1 MDLRHTGRT
10 RPAFGFA
17 IATLLL
23 SPAAAQAE
31 QGRIQF
37 TGRLVA
43 PAAPLSVAGVH
54 VLPDGNSAVA
64 RKQLLSA
71 ALACGDTPEL
81 LRYFTGYARS
91 DARLTIT
98 TYE

>member
-1 MDLRHTGRT
+1 MDLRHTGRV
-10 RPAFGFA
+10 RPACGLA
-17 IATLLL
+17 IAALLL

-37 TGRLVA
+37 TGRLVT

-54 VLPDGNSAVA
+54 VLPDGNSASA

-71 ALACGDTPEL
+71 ALASGDIPEL
-81 LRYFTGYARS
+81 LRYFTGYAGS
-91 DARLTIT
+91 DTRLTVT